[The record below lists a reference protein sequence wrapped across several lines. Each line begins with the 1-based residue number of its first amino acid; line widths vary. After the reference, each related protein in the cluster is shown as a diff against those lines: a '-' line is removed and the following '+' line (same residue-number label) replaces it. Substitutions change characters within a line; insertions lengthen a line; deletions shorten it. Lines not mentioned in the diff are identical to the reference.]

1 MESILFVSIWY
12 ILVSRICSTRSL
24 AQTWITK
31 FYCLHHLFVVPLSSG
46 VAGFYL
52 GRRGGD
58 SQWPLLIATI
68 SFKKSQQFI
77 DFSIRV
83 PANLTFLMYLFAF
96 KIFILPSPLPFWW
109 PLESAIRDGRSTAW
123 EFHQIERNIWVER
136 LTSWQNWWFLIKT
149 LFLRNVPS
157 YWRYHFAFP
166 RLSAVFFFP
175 NVHINLFILR
185 LVYLLVIGISENPVT
200 Q

>member
-1 MESILFVSIWY
+1 VGYKCVHSYFVESILFVSSWY

-52 GRRGGD
+52 GRRGGY

-123 EFHQIERNIWVER
+123 EFHQIDRIWVE
-136 LTSWQNWWFLIKT
+136 LGVVNFSTK
-149 LFLRNVPS
+149 
-157 YWRYHFAFP
+157 
-166 RLSAVFFFP
+166 
-175 NVHINLFILR
+175 
-185 LVYLLVIGISENPVT
+185 LVVSDQDFVL
-200 Q
+200 